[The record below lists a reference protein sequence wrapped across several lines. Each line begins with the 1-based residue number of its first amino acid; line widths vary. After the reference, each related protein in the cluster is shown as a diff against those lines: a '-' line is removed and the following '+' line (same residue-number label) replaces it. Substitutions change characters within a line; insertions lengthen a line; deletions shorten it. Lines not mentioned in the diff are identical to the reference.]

1 MSKSEEKFDLVTALA
16 QSAVAASASAEQF
29 ERDSFGARSAGDGLA
44 LTYYESASDH
54 GHATYLGLRTAVAY
68 LRAETPDAVM
78 VQLCAARD
86 LAEHLAE
93 LSTDEYAGTASELK
107 QSLERLLT
115 SAILAIEQQS
125 GRKLEDSGLWR
136 LRARYRDVWGSPAEC
151 IAAARRSGE
160 G

>member
-1 MSKSEEKFDLVTALA
+1 MSKSVEKIDLVTALA
-16 QSAVAASASAEQF
+16 QSAVAASASAEQC
-29 ERDSFGARSAGDGLA
+29 ERNSFGARSAGDGLA
-44 LTYYESASDH
+44 LTYYESHEEHDR
-54 GHATYLGLRTAVAY
+54 GTYLGLKTALAY

-86 LAEHLAE
+86 LAEHLSE

-107 QSLERLLT
+107 QSLRRLLT
-115 SAILAIEQQS
+115 SAILAIEDQS
-125 GRKLEDSGLWR
+125 GRKLEDAGLWR
-136 LRARYRDVWGSPAEC
+136 LRARYLDVWETPAAC